1 MDLNRDIPTAK
12 GSAKQA
18 NLAKDDKIKRFC
30 LAEVAKAIVVVFD
43 STLPESAIIDA
54 AWRTVSKSYA

>member
-18 NLAKDDKIKRFC
+18 NLAKDDKIKRFWES
-30 LAEVAKAIVVVFD
+30 LAED
-43 STLPESAIIDA
+43 WLRWSTDQKPDTDNS
-54 AWRTVSKSYA
+54 TH